1 MLVNLRIQNFITIK
15 EFDSEF
21 FNGLSVFTGESGA
34 GKSVIFSALYCILA
48 KPLNV
53 DFIRPG
59 CSYCELEAEF
69 NISKLNNPFLNELT
83 DNDDS
88 LIIYRKLTPNKKSVI
103 KINSQ
108 TITQKVL
115 KEVSSHL
122 AIFINQHEQLALL
135 KPSYQ
140 LELIDKLDTKII
152 NQKTKYT
159 NLYKTYLTIK
169 TEIDALNQTF
179 TNPQQLDFFRF
190 QYNDISEHNF
200 NKNEELELKQEKKE
214 LLLKQKEVKDLNE
227 ISSGLDQSMNQL
239 THISSLMSPLDS
251 LDDHLKKD
259 IETAVEKVT
268 DLSFKIAST
277 STPVAYMETSI
288 ETIQS
293 RLDLI
298 FTYCSKY
305 KKLNLDQLC
314 EFENELKK
322 NIASSETFES
332 QLVELN
338 TKLRIILDE
347 LQIEAASL
355 AKLRISQSNPIQTKI
370 ESTLKRLGFN
380 HVIFKISLDKLDTF
394 SATGNDL
401 ITFKICINK
410 GTKLKPIQES
420 ASGGELSRVLL
431 AFYSAFSENTEK
443 KLFLFDEIDTGV
455 GGISAN
461 AIGKELSSIAKHQQ
475 VFCITHLAQIASLA
489 DQHLAVSKASLE
501 NETITQVAYLK
512 NDDNIEIVRMM
523 GGKSFLNAVNK
534 A

>member
-1 MLVNLRIQNFITIK
+1 MLVNLRIHNFITIK

-48 KPLNV
+48 KPMSLNV
-53 DFIRPG
+53 IRPG

-69 NISKLNNPFLNELT
+69 NISALNNSFLNDLT
-83 DNDDS
+83 DNDDT
-88 LIIYRKLTPNKKSVI
+88 LIIYRKLLTNKKSVI

-140 LELIDKLDTKII
+140 LELIDKLDTKISE
-152 NQKTKYT
+152 QKIKYS
-159 NLYKTYLTIK
+159 NIYKTYLGIK
-169 TEIDALNQTF
+169 IKIANLNETF
-179 TNPQQLDFFRF
+179 TNPQQLDFFRY
-190 QYNDISEHNF
+190 QYNDISEHTF
-200 NKNEELELKQEKKE
+200 NKNEELELKQEKKD
-214 LLLKQKEVKDLNE
+214 LLLKQKEIKNLNE
-227 ISSGLDQSMNQL
+227 ISSGLDLSMTQL
-239 THISSLMSPLDS
+239 THISSLMSQLESIDEIA
-251 LDDHLKKD
+251 KKD
-259 IETAVEKVT
+259 IENVVEKVA
-268 DLSFKIAST
+268 DLSFMIASS
-277 STPVAYMETSI
+277 STPTAHMESYI
-288 ETIQS
+288 DKIQD
-293 RLDLI
+293 RLNLI

-314 EFENELKK
+314 EFEKDLKK
-322 NIASSETFES
+322 NIASSETFEAE
-332 QLVELN
+332 LVQLN
-338 TKLRIILDE
+338 TKLRTTLDN
-347 LQIEAASL
+347 LLLEAD
-355 AKLRISQSNPIQTKI
+355 KLTQLRHSQCKEIQTII
-370 ESTLKRLGFN
+370 EDILKRLGFN
-380 HVIFKISLDKLDTF
+380 HVSFKISLDKLDTF
-394 SATGNDL
+394 LVSGNDL

-410 GTKLKPIQES
+410 GAELKPINES

-461 AIGKELSSIAKHQQ
+461 AIGKELSSIAMHQQ

-489 DQHLAVSKASLE
+489 DKHLAVSKKTLR
-501 NETITQVAYLK
+501 NETITQIDYLE

-523 GGKSFLNAVNK
+523 GGKSFLKAVNK
-534 A
+534 T